1 MKSTQIENHSLI
13 TCQML
18 YNSKSSLISTSTEKK
33 IELFLQLKTEL
44 DMKNIMKQAM
54 SGIIKNSI

>member
-18 YNSKSSLISTSTEKK
+18 CNSKSSLISTSTEKK